1 MSIDRDNP
9 KWTAYVLGELDAS
22 ERAALESELESSE
35 EACEFVQ
42 ELRLAASMMKDGLAA
57 HADVTLTPEQRFS
70 IQGASS
76 ARPAKPW
83 FTRPLAWTGVLAAA
97 AVLLAAISIPSLL
110 RSRQVPTQPLVD
122 SAAVQQTDKT
132 LSKASAPPP
141 VSAFQ
146 EDIQEY
152 ARTDKQVYRPAAKD
166 RAAAPE
172 AVTPPSV
179 GVGFGAGVGAPAVPS
194 NETISGV
201 VTDAANALIPGVTVT
216 AFNLQTG
223 ATATALTNESGKY
236 VLKNLAEGEYKVT
249 AELPGFQ
256 TGVIDAV
263 KKEDRAGL

>member
-35 EACEFVQ
+35 EAREFVQ

-97 AVLLAAISIPSLL
+97 AALLAAISIPSLL

-179 GVGFGAGVGAPAVPS
+179 GVGFGAGVARLPFLQMRRYRASSPTPPTRSSPALPS
-194 NETISGV
+194 RHSISRRG
-201 VTDAANALIPGVTVT
+201 LRQPP
-216 AFNLQTG
+216 
-223 ATATALTNESGKY
+223 
-236 VLKNLAEGEYKVT
+236 
-249 AELPGFQ
+249 LPMK
-256 TGVIDAV
+256 AV
-263 KKEDRAGL
+263 SMC